1 MKPAST
7 NQARHPRPSF
17 VSDQMSDIRQLKIKT
32 GSVKRLY
39 KELAMYER
47 EQIEHEQKLLDLK
60 DAGSE
65 PHKMKH
71 QENVVAEASAV
82 VPDTRARLETAA
94 QELDSLIANSK
105 EVPELSTAR
114 DVLRLAALALEP
126 DPTDP

>member
-1 MKPAST
+1 M
-7 NQARHPRPSF
+7 
-17 VSDQMSDIRQLKIKT
+17 
-32 GSVKRLY
+32 
-39 KELAMYER
+39 
-47 EQIEHEQKLLDLK
+47 
-60 DAGSE
+60 
-65 PHKMKH
+65 
-71 QENVVAEASAV
+71 AEASAV